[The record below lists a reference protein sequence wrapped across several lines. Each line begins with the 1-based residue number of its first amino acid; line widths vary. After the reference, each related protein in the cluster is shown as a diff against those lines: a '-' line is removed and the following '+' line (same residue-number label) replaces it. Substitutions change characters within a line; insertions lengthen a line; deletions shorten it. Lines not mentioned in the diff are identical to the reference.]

1 MYEVITQSSLYIQGF
16 HQKNISI
23 FSLVEY
29 TWHIF
34 ESNVTLRK
42 VGFKSYLN
50 LEKSTWNLLL
60 QCKIKKLMHNNEEVS
75 CYSLF
80 T

>member
-1 MYEVITQSSLYIQGF
+1 MHVWSYSTKIIVYSKASPKKKI
-16 HQKNISI
+16 I

-29 TWHIF
+29 TWHIL

-50 LEKSTWNLLL
+50 LEKSIWNPHL
-60 QCKIKKLMHNNEEVS
+60 QCKI
-75 CYSLF
+75 
-80 T
+80 